1 MKGFLFNLFFP
12 KICLSCGRE
21 EEYLCQDCKATLEIL
36 RIHFRYK
43 TQHLS
48 DLYYSCG
55 YQNLLI
61 KKLVKFF
68 KYEPFIKELSKS
80 LSSLIIEHLQSL
92 ENPPPFLNGGQ
103 GFVLIPIPLEKRKL
117 KRRGFNQAE
126 EIGKELSKFL
136 KIPLLNNVLMK
147 TKKTP
152 PQVELS
158 DVERRENIKGVFLAQ
173 NNDLIKDKKILLVD
187 DVYTTGSTM
196 EECARILKRPTTGGC
211 PGAKEII
218 GIVVARA
225 EPEED
230 YFKNI

>member
-1 MKGFLFNLFFP
+1 
-12 KICLSCGRE
+12 
-21 EEYLCQDCKATLEIL
+21 
-36 RIHFRYK
+36 
-43 TQHLS
+43 
-48 DLYYSCG
+48 
-55 YQNLLI
+55 
-61 KKLVKFF
+61 
-68 KYEPFIKELSKS
+68 
-80 LSSLIIEHLQSL
+80 
-92 ENPPPFLNGGQ
+92 
-103 GFVLIPIPLEKRKL
+103 
-117 KRRGFNQAE
+117 
-126 EIGKELSKFL
+126 
-136 KIPLLNNVLMK
+136 MK

-173 NNDLIKDKKILLVD
+173 NNNLIKDKKILLVD